1 MSTKRDLEKYRE
13 IHKTLHEKFLTLLA
27 RVIEKGYV
35 NIDPRVEKR
44 LWVPETF
51 IHGAVRV
58 PMDNGKKEDYDCY
71 RAQYHGEN
79 HQGGFRVNKSV
90 CPGEIKGL
98 SFGMEIKNN
107 LMDLI
112 LTILGREIR
121 IGGGKGG
128 LCISPKEVSPRELQF
143 ACRGVMHVLAPY
155 IGSKKDGL
163 APDEGSN
170 GTIMHYFLDELSKI
184 TGYLDPAGFTGKL
197 LEDGGCLG
205 RDTATS
211 MGAFYFMQY
220 MLEELGITEKLPCFI
235 HGCGNAAIH
244 WGRKMSK
251 LGYPILGF
259 TDTSGWVANPYGV
272 DVEDVIAYKQKY
284 KTLAGYS
291 HGKYTVFSDKYGKA
305 GKIASEAR
313 ILYPAAFEDT
323 VDAWVADHSKHVIIV
338 GEAANSP
345 LTEKAQAIFASRGV
359 YVGSDSVVSGGG
371 VLVSLRAERQ
381 ANIDGRPRTA
391 EEVDELIQTQMRI
404 AFNNIWKFYTERKTE
419 TLRDAGMAFA
429 VQRIADRM
437 MVEEDLDA
445 PYGKVIERGI
455 YDVELG
461 KFVE

>member
-1 MSTKRDLEKYRE
+1 MSNKRDLEKYQE

-27 RVIEKGYV
+27 RVIEKKYV
-35 NIDPRVEKR
+35 VIDPRIEKR
-44 LWVPETF
+44 LWVPKLF
-51 IHGAVRV
+51 VHGAVRV
-58 PMDNGKKEDYDCY
+58 PMDNGTKQDFDCY
-71 RAQYHGEN
+71 RAQYNGEN
-79 HQGGFRVNKSV
+79 YQGGFRVNPAV
-90 CPGEIKGL
+90 CPGEVKGL
-98 SFGMEIKNN
+98 SFGMAIKND
-107 LMDLI
+107 LMDQMLNI
-112 LTILGREIR
+112 DGKRIH

-128 LCISPKEVSPRELQF
+128 LCISPKTVSPRELEQ

-170 GTIMHYFLDELSKI
+170 GRIMHFFLDELSKI

-211 MGAFYFMQY
+211 MGAFWFMQY
-220 MLEELGITEKLPCFI
+220 LLEELGISEKLPCFV

-244 WGRKMSK
+244 WARKMSK

-272 DVEDVIAYKQKY
+272 DVEDVIAYKQKTG
-284 KTLAGYS
+284 KLAGYS

-305 GKIASEAR
+305 GEIAYQAR

-323 VDAWVADHSKHVIIV
+323 VDAYVADKSKHLIIL

-345 LTEKAQAIFASRGV
+345 CTEKAQEILASRGV
-359 YVGSDSVVSGGG
+359 YVASDSACSGGG
-371 VLVSLRAERQ
+371 VLVSLQAERQ
-381 ANIDGRPRTA
+381 ANLDGRPRTA
-391 EEVDELIQTQMRI
+391 EEVALLIQTQMRT
-404 AFNNIWKFYTERKTE
+404 AFDNIWKFYTEHKAE

-429 VQRIADRM
+429 VQRIAERM
-437 MVEEDLDA
+437 ALEDLDA
-445 PYGKVIERGI
+445 PYGQVIERGV
-455 YDVELG
+455 YDMALG